1 MTKNNENVQVSTI
14 ESKFAKVTLMIV
26 SMLLIFAGPTY
37 VPYLMSDILKIDYVA
52 SNVVGI
58 GLFIVG
64 LVLLI
69 YLIRKRVIE

>member
-1 MTKNNENVQVSTI
+1 MSKNNENVQVSAI
-14 ESKFAKVTLMIV
+14 ESKFARVALMIV

-37 VPYLMSDILKIDYVA
+37 VPYLMSDILKVDYVA
-52 SNVVGI
+52 SNVLGI